1 MLSQPMMGDCTNDT
15 MMVSQVDA
23 VSTAV
28 VPMTLCGTLTGQHSK
43 LHSLTSV
50 LI

>member
-1 MLSQPMMGDCTNDT
+1 MLSQPMMGECDNDT
-15 MMVSQVDA
+15 MVVSQVDA

-43 LHSLTSV
+43 LHSLT
-50 LI
+50 